1 MVSINAQEGE
11 LLFYEN
17 KYSLTDKS
25 IIPQPTKIS
34 SLPLKVVI
42 VVFFNPFK
50 LFFRYKHNM
59 ERRYLVS
66 NKIYQTKKS
75 LTDYSIKLSLIK
87 KAATYSPAL
96 HCSTIGASGLN
107 FSVRNGKRWNTTAI
121 TA

>member
-1 MVSINAQEGE
+1 M
-11 LLFYEN
+11 
-17 KYSLTDKS
+17 
-25 IIPQPTKIS
+25 S
-34 SLPLKVVI
+34 SRGYDI
-42 VVFFNPFK
+42 
-50 LFFRYKHNM
+50 
-59 ERRYLVS
+59 
-66 NKIYQTKKS
+66 KKES